1 MINDKIRSKNAIDV
15 FVKMRLIASQQNTKF
30 IRQLNK
36 TTCGFFLFIFVVT
49 ASFPVFSANSDME
62 QKGLEIAIEADN
74 RDTGFNDSVS
84 ELTMI
89 LRNRNGEESTRQIRN
104 QTLEVPGDGD
114 KSLVIF
120 DQPKD
125 VKGTAFLSFT
135 HKSGPDDQ
143 WLYLPALKRVKRI
156 SSDNK
161 SGPFMGSEF
170 AFEDIS
176 SQEVEKYTYN
186 YLRDETYEQLDSYVY
201 ERFPVDENSGYNRQ
215 VVWMDKDHYRVMKID
230 FYDRKD
236 TLLKTLT
243 YHGYKQYL
251 DKYWRSGKMAMVNHQ
266 TGKSTDLLWEQ
277 YEFATGLTESDF
289 SQNSLKRAR

>member
-1 MINDKIRSKNAIDV
+1 MTSFKLNSAQITK
-15 FVKMRLIASQQNTKF
+15 VKVETQSIASLLYRLLVRF
-30 IRQLNK
+30 RLR
-36 TTCGFFLFIFVVT
+36 T
-49 ASFPVFSANSDME
+49 APVFLIILLLFTGSKSVQAANSDTE
-62 QKGLEIAIEADN
+62 QKGLDIAIEADN

-89 LRNRNGEESTRQIRN
+89 LRNRNGDESTRKIRN
-104 QTLEVPGDGD
+104 QTLEVPDDGD

-135 HKSGPDDQ
+135 HKTGPDDQ

-170 AFEDIS
+170 AYEDIS

-186 YLRDETYEQLDSYVY
+186 YLKDEVYEQLDCYVY
-201 ERFPVDENSGYNRQ
+201 ERFPVDDESGYTRT
-215 VVWMDKDHYRVMKID
+215 VVWMDKEHYRIMKID
-230 FYDRKD
+230 FYDRKS

-266 TGKSTDLLWEQ
+266 TGKSTDLLWEA
-277 YEFATGLTESDF
+277 YEFATGLSESDF